1 MFLRTLSG
9 RFLALTILFVMIA
22 EILIFLPSI
31 ARFRLDYLQNR
42 LDLAQIAALASLG
55 STEDLVPPQL
65 ERELLQ
71 TADVMIVVLQ
81 RDGVRELALFDKMPQ
96 SPVVTYDI
104 RDPSPW
110 ALIRS
115 AGRVLITPENR
126 VIRVIGETR
135 QGTEG
140 IVDVVLNEAPL
151 RKALIDY
158 GLRIFYLSLVISVAT
173 ASLLFLS
180 VQQLI
185 VRPINRVIAHMVAY
199 RDNPEDTTRI
209 IAPASGTR
217 ELNDAENALHDLE
230 VRLTAALRQKER
242 LAALGR
248 AVAKIS
254 HDLRNMLTT
263 AQLLVDSLEASP
275 DPRVRRIAPKL
286 VGSISRAVAL
296 CDRTLAYGKAEE
308 PPPDIERFGLARLV
322 NEVLEAER
330 QTLGAETV
338 TFTSAVPDRL
348 CVRGDP
354 DQLFRVLSN
363 LVRNAAQAIAASSR
377 PGTVRIEAEE
387 SDGRSFIRVSDTGP
401 GLPPK
406 ARENL
411 FQPFQGGVR
420 QGGSGLGLVIAE
432 EIVRGHGGTL
442 SLEVS
447 DEQGTTFA
455 ISLPAPPRERG

>member
-42 LDLAQIAALASLG
+42 LDLAQMAALASLG
-55 STEDLVPPQL
+55 AGDGDLPRQL

-71 TADVMIVVLQ
+71 TADVLIIVLQ
-81 RDGVRELALFDKMPQ
+81 RDGVRELALIDETPQ

-115 AGRVLITPENR
+115 AGRVLITPEDR

-140 IVDVVLNEAPL
+140 IVDVMLHEAPL

-263 AQLLVDSLEASP
+263 AQLLVDSLETSP

-286 VGSISRAVAL
+286 VSSIARAVAL

-338 TFTSAVPDRL
+338 EFTAAVPQGL

-363 LVRNAAQAIAASSR
+363 LVRNAAQAIAASGR
-377 PGTVRIEAEE
+377 PGTVRIEA
-387 SDGRSFIRVSDTGP
+387 
-401 GLPPK
+401 
-406 ARENL
+406 
-411 FQPFQGGVR
+411 
-420 QGGSGLGLVIAE
+420 
-432 EIVRGHGGTL
+432 
-442 SLEVS
+442 
-447 DEQGTTFA
+447 
-455 ISLPAPPRERG
+455 